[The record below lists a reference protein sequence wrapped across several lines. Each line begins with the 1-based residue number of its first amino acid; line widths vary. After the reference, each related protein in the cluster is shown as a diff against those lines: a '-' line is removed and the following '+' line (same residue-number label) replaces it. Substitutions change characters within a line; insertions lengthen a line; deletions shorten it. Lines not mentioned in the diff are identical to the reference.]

1 MFDLERWQEI
11 FETMARHKLRT
22 FLTAF
27 GVFWGI
33 LMLVLL
39 LASGKGLENGVK
51 YNFNDISHNSLFVW
65 SEKTT
70 LPYQGH
76 KPGRY
81 IQLDNEDTKALRSE
95 IPELGAVAPKS
106 RLGGEFSVNRGT
118 KNANFVI
125 QGEDPDVLKIE
136 TIRMTHGR
144 FLNETDCQEKKKVCV
159 IGPRAQ
165 EVLFPG
171 EDPIGKYIRI
181 KGAFFKIV
189 GAFKVNSS
197 SGGDREDAQCIFIP
211 LSTMQQTYNMMNKL
225 GWYGL
230 LVRPE
235 ANMKMVEKK
244 VKLLIA
250 RRHHIH
256 PDDLAAIGSWNAGEE
271 FDRFNSLFAAI
282 NLFVWVVGI
291 GTIIAGIV
299 GVSNIMLILVK
310 ERTKEIG
317 IRKALGA
324 KPASI
329 IMLIMQESLTITAV
343 AGYVGLLTGIL
354 LIEGVNYAMVE
365 FGAESEFFRNPEID
379 IKIALTATGV
389 LILTGCLAGL
399 IPARNAAAV
408 NPIEALR
415 AE

>member
-11 FETMARHKLRT
+11 FETMSRHKLRT
-22 FLTAF
+22 TLTAF

-39 LASGKGLENGVK
+39 LAGGRGLENGVK

-76 KPGRY
+76 KPGRS
-81 IQLDNEDTKALRSE
+81 IQLTNEDTKALREE
-95 IPELGAVAPKS
+95 IPELGGVAPKS

-125 QGEDPDVLKIE
+125 QGEETDVLKIE
-136 TIRMTHGR
+136 TIRMTKGR
-144 FLNETDCQEKKKVCV
+144 FLNELDVEEKKKVCV

-171 EDPIGKYIRI
+171 EDPVGQYIRI

-211 LSTMQQTYNMMNKL
+211 LSTLQQTYNQMNHL
-225 GWYGL
+225 GWFGL
-230 LVRPE
+230 LVKPE
-235 ANMKMVEKK
+235 YNMAIVEKK
-244 VKLLIA
+244 VKSLIA
-250 RRHHIH
+250 RRHHVH
-256 PDDLAAIGSWNAGEE
+256 PEDLAAIGSWNAGEE
-271 FDRFNSLFAAI
+271 FNRFNNLFAAI
-282 NLFVWVVGI
+282 NIFVWFVGI

-324 KPASI
+324 KPSTI
-329 IMLIMQESLTITAV
+329 IMLIMQESITITAL
-343 AGYVGLLTGIL
+343 AGYIGLLTGIL
-354 LIEGVNYAMVE
+354 IIEGVNYGMNY
-365 FGAESEFFRNPEID
+365 FKIESEFFKNPEID
-379 IKIALTATGV
+379 IGIALAATGI
-389 LILTGCLAGL
+389 LILTGCLAGV
-399 IPARNAAAV
+399 IPARNAATV